1 MDLKVVARLAGQATS
16 DADLDRTISAA
27 RGVATPEQLLEL
39 KAVQL
44 QNRYR
49 LAIVRREGDPDFEG
63 RVQEALRVVEA
74 LYSRKNG
81 KPTRASRTR
90 QSIARHGTAEAVR
103 RVVAK
108 RDSPGLRILVDND
121 RLDCAFEQIVIDFP
135 AVFQDG
141 TTLEIATATLQR
153 ERSLG

>member
-1 MDLKVVARLAGQATS
+1 MDLTVVARLAEGATS
-16 DADLDRTISAA
+16 ASDLHTTISAA
-27 RGVATPEQLLEL
+27 RRVATPEQLVEL
-39 KAVQL
+39 KAIEL

-49 LAIVRREGDPDFEG
+49 LAVTRREGNPDFEG

-74 LYSRKNG
+74 LYSMKNG

-90 QSIARHGTAEAVR
+90 QSIARHGTAVAVR

-121 RLDCAFEQIVIDFP
+121 RLDCAFEQIVVDFP
-135 AVFQDG
+135 SIFQDG
-141 TTLEIATATLQR
+141 TTLQIATATLER